1 MYKHN
6 SDWITGGPWYKTSIC
21 EKLHGK
27 MFEELIRNER
37 SDRYNIVCSIDAHE
51 KIIHQ
56 NMIMEEAVVVIQHH

>member
-6 SDWITGGPWYKTSIC
+6 SDWITGGTWYKTSIC

-27 MFEELIRNER
+27 MFEEIIRNER